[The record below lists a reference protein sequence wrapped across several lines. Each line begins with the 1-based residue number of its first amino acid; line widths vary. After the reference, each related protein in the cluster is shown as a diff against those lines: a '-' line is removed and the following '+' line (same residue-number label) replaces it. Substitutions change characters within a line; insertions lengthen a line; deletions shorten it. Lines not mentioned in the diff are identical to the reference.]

1 MDGGRCGA
9 READPSRSGF
19 SEPTAA
25 TGARA
30 PVGGRRL
37 SRIRV
42 RARVRALVGGAV
54 TLLVVDTREIHGLVR
69 QLEVFSSKALPYA
82 IRDSLNRS
90 ALAAKNVWADEIR
103 SSMILRNRW
112 TLGSLRVVNATGMDP
127 RRMVAVTGSI
137 ARYMGTQ
144 EEGGKKT
151 KHGKHGVA
159 IPTKTA
165 SGEGRGSGPRQRLVR
180 GPMKLGSIQVQNR
193 TGISRK
199 QSPFMATLPS
209 PAPEPTRSPT
219 PLPRIR
225 PIQHRQLEPTRSRAG
240 SSTPSAPRTP
250 GRR

>member
-1 MDGGRCGA
+1 M
-9 READPSRSGF
+9 
-19 SEPTAA
+19 
-25 TGARA
+25 
-30 PVGGRRL
+30 
-37 SRIRV
+37 
-42 RARVRALVGGAV
+42 

-199 QSPFMATLPS
+199 QRNAVSIRRALSNGKRFVYLELATTQGLFRISGGKRNPRLDMVWETRRPAVMIPRNPTLERALVRLDPHLP
-209 PAPEPTRSPT
+209 AIHLGALREQAAR
-219 PLPRIR
+219 
-225 PIQHRQLEPTRSRAG
+225 HRLFG
-240 SSTPSAPRTP
+240 Y
-250 GRR
+250 